1 MSIAFNLPG
10 FLMVFS
16 FMITLFVFL
25 LIWKRTENS
34 MGISLPLL
42 ILSSGVWS
50 LFYGLELMSYNHQ
63 IINLF
68 TSLSYIGI
76 ATIPLF
82 WLFFTARYS
91 RMDGWINGY
100 TISLLCIVP
109 IMTIIM
115 VSTNSLHYLYYS
127 SVEFVQ
133 YDGIT
138 LKKVEPALFWWI
150 HVLYSYMLFFI
161 GFAIVIK
168 LFFSVSKEGRRRIY
182 YIFISSLFP
191 FLVNVLYVFG
201 WRPFG
206 VLDST
211 PIAFVIMGIAF
222 AIAVFSSKLFDITPF
237 AYDILFT
244 NIPDSIFVLDNNN
257 KIISTNPTAKIL
269 LDSTKFKDRECE
281 FINAV
286 NMALD
291 IEIEGRIF
299 SKSSTEIVSA
309 RGKKIGSLIILREET
324 ERHNVE
330 NELRSLSEMQRIIM
344 STASKYINININDI
358 DRAVSKSLEEIGRF
372 VEADRAYIF
381 SYDWDKGIACN
392 THEWCAPGISPEIDN
407 LKEVPVE
414 YMTEWITAHKAGRP
428 INIKDVFALPED
440 DTVRQTLEPQGVK
453 SLMAIPIFEG
463 DNCYGFVGFDSVRK
477 HHIYSE
483 KEESLLFVLA
493 KIFANL
499 NKKVELEHRLI
510 QEKENANAANRAKTE
525 FLANISHEIRTPMN
539 SILGFSEVMLNTSSD
554 PKQKSYLKTILESGR
569 TLLSLINDILDLS
582 KIEAGRLEISPEF
595 ADIRAIAEE
604 IKQLF
609 VHKIEEK
616 GIEFIIEFDN
626 NFPRTIVI
634 DEMRLRQILLNI
646 VGNAIKFT
654 EKGSVSIIVKLIED
668 RGGIIDF
675 EIDIVDTGIGIA
687 KENRDLIFDSFS
699 QLSGIDQKKYGGTGL
714 GLAISKR
721 LCELMGGE
729 ISLDSE
735 IGKGSR
741 FSIVF
746 SDIKYSDVQIEQDSS
761 FVWDENIIKFKGSK
775 ILIVDDIPHN
785 RQLVHT
791 FLERYNL
798 DLIDAENGE
807 TSVEIAKNSKPDL
820 IFMDIRM
827 PGMNGYEATEIIKKI
842 PETSH
847 IPIVAL
853 TASTMKSEIARI
865 NSLFDGYLRKP
876 VQKRT
881 LVNELLK
888 FLPYIAEKDDS
899 AVENDVKETVSIDD
913 ISNISQEILDEIKS
927 LFDQRI
933 DTLSDSMIVT
943 DLSVLAD
950 DLKKFGQQR
959 GITYI
964 ISKAE
969 ELEEY
974 IDSFNFEM
982 IQKTLKSISSIY

>member
-1 MSIAFNLPG
+1 MILS
-10 FLMVFS
+10 FLLSLV
-16 FMITLFVFL
+16 VFL
-25 LIWKRTENS
+25 LIWKRSENS
-34 MGISLPLL
+34 LGISLPFL

-50 LFYGLELMSYNHQ
+50 LFYGLELISSNPQ

-68 TSLSYIGI
+68 TSLSYVGI

-82 WLFFTARYS
+82 WLFFAARYS

-100 TISLLCIVP
+100 SISLLFIVP
-109 IMTIIM
+109 IITIIM

-133 YDGIT
+133 YNGMT
-138 LKKVEPALFWWI
+138 LKKVEPGLFWWI
-150 HVLYSYMLFFI
+150 HVLYSYVLFFI
-161 GFAIVIK
+161 GFSLIVK
-168 LFFSVSKEGRRRIY
+168 LFFSISKEGRNRIY
-182 YIFISSLFP
+182 FIFVSSIFP
-191 FLVNVLYVFG
+191 FLINVLYVFG

-222 AIAVFSSKLFDITPF
+222 AIGIFSSKLFDITPF

-257 KIISTNPTAKIL
+257 NIISTNPTAKIL
-269 LDSTKFKDRECE
+269 LDSTKFKDRESE

-309 RGKKIGSLIILREET
+309 RGNKIGNLIILREET
-324 ERHNVE
+324 ERRGVE

-358 DRAVSKSLEEIGRF
+358 DSAVSKSLEEIGRF

-414 YMTEWITAHKAGRP
+414 YMTEWITAHKDGRP
-428 INIKDVFALPED
+428 INIRDVFALPED

-477 HHIYSE
+477 HHVYTD

-499 NKKVELEHRLI
+499 NKKVELENRLI

-616 GIEFIIEFDN
+616 GIEFIIEFDSS
-626 NFPRTIVI
+626 FPRTIVI

-741 FSIVF
+741 FTIVF
-746 SDIKYSDVQIEQDSS
+746 NDIKYSDIQIEQDSS

-798 DLIDAENGE
+798 ELIDAENGE
-807 TSVEIAKNSKPDL
+807 TSVEITKNSKPDL

-842 PETSH
+842 PEISH
-847 IPIVAL
+847 IPVVAL

-865 NSLFDGYLRKP
+865 NNLFDGYLRKP

-888 FLPYIAEKDDS
+888 FLPYIAEKDD
-899 AVENDVKETVSIDD
+899 AVIEDSVKERVSVDD
-913 ISNISQEILDEIKS
+913 ISNLSKEVLDQIKS

-943 DLSVLAD
+943 DLSILAD
-950 DLKKFGQQR
+950 DLKRFGQER
-959 GITYI
+959 GVTYI